1 MTGLALVASELPVH
15 LLAEVTDR
23 VHDRAGCTE
32 VRFECWHDPAVLPV
46 RWDGSLRLA
55 TWGSR
60 DRRSRIPQGHTLSRE
75 QIVAGLLGH
84 ARLEEVVIP
93 ANYGF
98 HRGTWFLIEEGVR
111 GVLLPEAPGGPV
123 VYILMEAAS
132 NYYRNMTGQSQFMPI
147 FVNQTI

>member
-1 MTGLALVASELPVH
+1 MTQLALITSELPLH

-32 VRFECWHDPAVLPV
+32 VRFAWWHDPAVLPV
-46 RWDGSLRLA
+46 RWDGSLRLV
-55 TWGSR
+55 TWGSKF
-60 DRRSRIPQGHTLSRE
+60 RRSRVPQGPALSNE
-75 QIVAGLLGH
+75 QIAAGLLGH

-111 GVLLPEAPGGPV
+111 GVLLPETPSGSV
-123 VYILMEAAS
+123 VYLLMEAAS
-132 NYYRNMTGQSQFMPI
+132 
-147 FVNQTI
+147 